1 MSVDEVYRDL
11 VDMIQHYKES
21 LLVQD
26 AINDKEKYSGE
37 KLGRVQ
43 ETEQV
48 VEMKKEVSEAPVK
61 KKYVLAEQIQTQM
74 KSLHKGS

>member
-1 MSVDEVYRDL
+1 MSVDV
-11 VDMIQHYKES
+11 VDSRMVEKIQHYKES

-43 ETEQV
+43 ETE
-48 VEMKKEVSEAPVK
+48 
-61 KKYVLAEQIQTQM
+61 
-74 KSLHKGS
+74 

>member
-48 VEMKKEVSEAPVK
+48 VEMKK
-61 KKYVLAEQIQTQM
+61 
-74 KSLHKGS
+74 GGF